1 MFEHGHQIAVK
12 EGRGGRRAPLEENS
26 PKIIRS
32 VKWMSTAFRIERIES
47 LARRA
52 QGQDCTVR
60 FQEFCLP
67 LATWARRQ
75 YRTILYL
82 CFCLSLH

>member
-32 VKWMSTAFRIERIES
+32 VKWMSTAFRI
-47 LARRA
+47 
-52 QGQDCTVR
+52 DVFHCN
-60 FQEFCLP
+60 
-67 LATWARRQ
+67 
-75 YRTILYL
+75 
-82 CFCLSLH
+82 